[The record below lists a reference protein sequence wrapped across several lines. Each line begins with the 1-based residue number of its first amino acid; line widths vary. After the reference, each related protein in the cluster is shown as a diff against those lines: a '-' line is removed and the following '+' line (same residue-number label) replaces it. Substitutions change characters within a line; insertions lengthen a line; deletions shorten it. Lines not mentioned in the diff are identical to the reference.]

1 MKEKR
6 TEEILSL
13 EFYKRA
19 KKREKRRE
27 ILKKKYERKF
37 FGKLE
42 NENNLPMNHGQSK
55 RNEVEGE
62 FELSFS

>member
-1 MKEKR
+1 MREGKKFYLQNSINVQKKKEK
-6 TEEILSL
+6 
-13 EFYKRA
+13 
-19 KKREKRRE
+19 RE
-27 ILKKKYERKF
+27 ILKEKYERKF

>member
-1 MKEKR
+1 MREGKK
-6 TEEILSL
+6 
-13 EFYKRA
+13 FYLQNSINVQ
-19 KKREKRRE
+19 KKKRRE
-27 ILKKKYERKF
+27 ILKEKYERKF